1 MRNASFGSSYVKSGF
16 FWCIM
21 ALFSLSILFVS
32 NGTLSASVNPQI
44 SAGWNHTIA
53 LKSDET
59 VWTWGNNDDGK
70 LGNGT
75 NTSSNTPIQVSGLSG
90 TFAAIACGGWHSAVL
105 KSDGTVW
112 TWGYND
118 DGQLGNGGTTT
129 SYIPV

>member
-59 VWTWGNNDDGK
+59 VWTWGNNDHGK

-75 NTSSNTPIQVSGLSG
+75 TTDSNVPVQVSNFNLSQ
-90 TFAAIACGGWHSAVL
+90 TATTTTTSTTTTTEAGG
-105 KSDGTVW
+105 G
-112 TWGYND
+112 G
-118 DGQLGNGGTTT
+118 GGGGGGGTTT
-129 SYIPV
+129 RTTITTTPPPG